1 MTNITVYDTEAK
13 TLEEMAERN
22 DMTVAS
28 IVEML
33 IEYADDMKEDNGLR

>member
-13 TLEEMAERN
+13 ALEEIADRN
-22 DMTVAS
+22 DMTVAE

-33 IEYADDMKEDNGLR
+33 IEYADDMIDNNGLR

>member
-13 TLEEMAERN
+13 ALEEMAERN